1 MLHSNDHKPT
11 NYFEKN
17 VMQYLTL
24 SKLGA
29 HARTHKCTATQ
40 CADLKQA
47 NILEKKKKSCT
58 NDTHAQTH
66 AHTACRPS
74 CLSQQ
79 IFGKKSHA
87 PKTQAH
93 NISIF
98 MCFF

>member
-47 NILEKKKKSCT
+47 NILEKKKVMHQRHTCTNTHPHSVQTFMLKPANIWKKKSCT
-58 NDTHAQTH
+58 KDT
-66 AHTACRPS
+66 
-74 CLSQQ
+74 
-79 IFGKKSHA
+79 G
-87 PKTQAH
+87 TQH
-93 NISIF
+93 FNF
-98 MCFF
+98 HVFF